1 MSTWRP
7 GGQRGHG
14 LEPVSYNAGVEGGGE
29 SSFSGGD
36 RAGESLSR
44 ARNLGFLPLGGRQDL
59 AFGSRRDF
67 GAPDSGLYG
76 GQRLVP

>member
-1 MSTWRP
+1 MVAWRTERAWSRTCVI
-7 GGQRGHG
+7 QRRCGKG
-14 LEPVSYNAGVEGGGE
+14 AGK

-36 RAGESLSR
+36 GAGESLSR
-44 ARNLGFLPLGGRQDL
+44 ARNLGFLPLGGRQDV

-67 GAPDSGLYG
+67 GAPDSVLYG